1 MLRKFSVEKLRM
13 ALVRMI
19 IVDELPFRFVEY
31 GRFIDFMAE
40 VEPRFEVPSW
50 VTVTRDCLRLYIR
63 ENESLRN
70 VLMAGQRVCLT
81 TDAWTSI
88 QNLNYLCLTAHY
100 IDVDWVYHK
109 KFLNFCL
116 VFNDNGET
124 IGRVVES
131 CLLQWGI
138 DHIFTITVNN
148 ASSNDM
154 AIEYL
159 KRKTNDKMGSLLGCK
174 FLHMRCCAHIL
185 NLIVQ
190 DGLKDLNESV
200 VKVCNVVRYVK
211 SSPNRF

>member
-19 IVDELPFRFVEY
+19 IVDELPFRFIEY

-88 QNLNYLCLTAHY
+88 QNLNYLCLAAHY

-109 KFLNFCL
+109 KF
-116 VFNDNGET
+116 
-124 IGRVVES
+124 
-131 CLLQWGI
+131 
-138 DHIFTITVNN
+138 
-148 ASSNDM
+148 
-154 AIEYL
+154 
-159 KRKTNDKMGSLLGCK
+159 
-174 FLHMRCCAHIL
+174 
-185 NLIVQ
+185 
-190 DGLKDLNESV
+190 
-200 VKVCNVVRYVK
+200 
-211 SSPNRF
+211 